1 MTCIVPSSTTCR
13 KGTHRTM
20 VPFLPSFPPRYM
32 LRNTIKNYSCF
43 FFPREKNIFILD
55 FNPLKRG
62 SLRVE
67 PFVVCRNSFFPCF
80 SSFFLGQQFC
90 FSGLLSCPFHCNLSL
105 PCPVYSRSLES
116 TVGKCHLWSNYL
128 GGYSDLSIPSAAQE
142 IQRWCAKSLILRP
155 PFALLEIFY
164 FSDLQICRE
173 MCSLPCCNLPT
184 PPFFLWSER
193 RIYMGLYASS

>member
-1 MTCIVPSSTTCR
+1 MENYFSLSNFFLKKNLAATLSLQSAIYSRITEKAMTCIVPSSTTCR

-116 TVGKCHLWSNYL
+116 TVGKCHL
-128 GGYSDLSIPSAAQE
+128 
-142 IQRWCAKSLILRP
+142 
-155 PFALLEIFY
+155 
-164 FSDLQICRE
+164 
-173 MCSLPCCNLPT
+173 
-184 PPFFLWSER
+184 
-193 RIYMGLYASS
+193 